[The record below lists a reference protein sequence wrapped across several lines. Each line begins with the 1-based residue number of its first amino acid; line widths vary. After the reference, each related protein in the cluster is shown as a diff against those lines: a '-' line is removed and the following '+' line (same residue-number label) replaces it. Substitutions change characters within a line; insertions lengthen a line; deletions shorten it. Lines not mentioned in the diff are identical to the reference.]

1 MIILKCATVTGR
13 KKKSNKNRNTIM
25 IILKW
30 WQCYFSCSGTF
41 SNLRK
46 ANISF
51 VMLACPSVSPSVR
64 MEQLGS
70 HWKDFHEILYL
81 SILQKSVKEIQVP
94 LKSDKHNGYF
104 TWRSVHITLSYLP
117 QFFLEWE
124 LFQTKFVG
132 KIKIH
137 ILCTIFFFSRTVQFV
152 RYCGNTVEPDRPQMI
167 I

>member
-1 MIILKCATVTGR
+1 MHGARTGNKLSLEDALEREESCVTVTGRKKKSNNNRNTIMIILKCATVTGR

-104 TWRSVHITLSYLP
+104 T
-117 QFFLEWE
+117 
-124 LFQTKFVG
+124 
-132 KIKIH
+132 
-137 ILCTIFFFSRTVQFV
+137 
-152 RYCGNTVEPDRPQMI
+152 
-167 I
+167 